1 MVKHTGRRWRERKT
15 KERKEEERKE
25 EGGKRGVKS
34 KGDIFNRS
42 TEEQ

>member
-1 MVKHTGRRWRERKT
+1 MTVKHTGRRWRGRKR

-34 KGDIFNRS
+34 EGDLLCNRP
-42 TEEQ
+42 T